1 MILWPIITAGGLL
14 GLAGSAHC
22 VGMCGPLA
30 MSLPVHHLSRGRQLL
45 AMLGY
50 HLGRVFT
57 YSALGLA
64 FGLAGRTFY
73 LAGFQQWFSV
83 MAGIIMLLLA
93 FYYFIGKTNQ
103 SPKWIQAWYQPL
115 QSLMGKL
122 LRNTSTASF
131 LLLGMANGLLPCGM
145 VYMAIIGAIGL
156 SAPLESAFFM
166 MMFGL
171 GTVPAMFLLSWFGI
185 RISLDVRMHLK
196 RATPFIIAAMGIIL
210 ILRGMNLGIPFISPV
225 LADAPGAAASCH

>member
-30 MSLPVHHLSRGRQLL
+30 MSLPVHHLSRGGQLL
-45 AMLGY
+45 AMLSY
-50 HLGRVFT
+50 HLGRVIT
-57 YSALGLA
+57 YSVLGLL

-73 LAGFQQWFSV
+73 LAGFQQSFSV
-83 MAGIIMLLLA
+83 IAGIIMLLLA
-93 FYYFIGKTNQ
+93 FYYFIGKTNK

-115 QSLMGKL
+115 QVLMGKL
-122 LRNTSTASF
+122 LRNSGTGSF

-156 SAPLESAFFM
+156 SAPIESAFFM

-171 GTVPAMFLLSWFGI
+171 GTVPAMLLLSWFGI

-225 LADAPGAAASCH
+225 LADAPGAAAGCH

>member
-1 MILWPIITAGGLL
+1 MVLWPIITAGGLL

-30 MSLPVHHLSRGRQLL
+30 MSLPTQHLSRTRQLL
-45 AMLGY
+45 AMSGY
-50 HLGRVFT
+50 HLGRVLT
-57 YSALGLA
+57 YSILG
-64 FGLAGRTFY
+64 FISGLAGRTFY
-73 LAGFQQWFSV
+73 LAGFQQRFSII
-83 MAGIIMLLLA
+83 AGIIMLVLA
-93 FYYFIGKTNQ
+93 LYYFIGKAT
-103 SPKWIQAWYQPL
+103 STPKWVRFWYQPL
-115 QSLMGKL
+115 QQLMGRL
-122 LRNTSTASF
+122 LQGTGPGSF

-185 RISLDVRMHLK
+185 RISMDVRTNLK
-196 RATPFIIAAMGIIL
+196 RATPFIIAAMGLIL

-225 LADAPGAAASCH
+225 LADAPGTAASCH